1 MAFEIKMPQLGLT
14 MEEGTVAKWLKQEGD
29 SVKKGDVLLEI
40 TTDKLTSEIESEADG
55 VLLKIVA
62 EEGEDVPVKGLLGYI
77 GEAGEQ
83 IAQASAPAAAPAPTS
98 APAPAPAEAKK
109 AGDTSVVVVGGG
121 PGGYVA
127 AIRAAQLGGKVTL
140 IEKNKLGGTCL
151 NVGCIPTKVLLHAA
165 EALTEAKHMDNL
177 GIQVSVNGIDWKGV
191 QSRKEAVTNQLV
203 SGVTGLMKANKI
215 RVIEGTAS
223 FASKTALEVV
233 KKDGT
238 KENVPFDKVILA
250 TGSVPAVPPIP
261 GVKENAACVDSTGAL
276 AFDHVPE
283 TLLVIGGGVIGMELA
298 TAYSRFGAKVT
309 VVEAMPKLLP
319 MMDGELTAMLR
330 KKMEA
335 SGVTI
340 LTEAKV
346 QSVEAAPVGAKVQV
360 EVGGKVESFEAEKV
374 LVAVGRRTDT
384 EALGLDKVGIA
395 HDRGRITVNDKME
408 TNVPNIY
415 AIGDCLGKVMLA
427 HVASAQGEVA
437 AENALGETAVYDGKT
452 NPSCVYTD
460 PEFAGVGLTEE
471 KAKEEGIPYQVGK
484 FPLMA
489 NGKALIMNG
498 GEGMIKFIIGKE
510 YGEVLGVHI
519 LGPRATD
526 LIGECALAIGM
537 EATVDEIYATIH
549 AHPTVTE
556 AVREAALAATKRAI
570 HIPNK

>member
-83 IAQASAPAAAPAPTS
+83 IAQASSPAAAPAPTS
-98 APAPAPAEAKK
+98 APVPAPAEAKK

-177 GIQVSVNGIDWKGV
+177 GIQVSVNGIDWKAV

-276 AFDHVPE
+276 AA
-283 TLLVIGGGVIGMELA
+283 L
-298 TAYSRFGAKVT
+298 
-309 VVEAMPKLLP
+309 
-319 MMDGELTAMLR
+319 
-330 KKMEA
+330 
-335 SGVTI
+335 
-340 LTEAKV
+340 
-346 QSVEAAPVGAKVQV
+346 SVWNWQQHIV
-360 EVGGKVESFEAEKV
+360 V
-374 LVAVGRRTDT
+374 LVQR
-384 EALGLDKVGIA
+384 
-395 HDRGRITVNDKME
+395 
-408 TNVPNIY
+408 
-415 AIGDCLGKVMLA
+415 
-427 HVASAQGEVA
+427 
-437 AENALGETAVYDGKT
+437 
-452 NPSCVYTD
+452 
-460 PEFAGVGLTEE
+460 
-471 KAKEEGIPYQVGK
+471 
-484 FPLMA
+484 
-489 NGKALIMNG
+489 
-498 GEGMIKFIIGKE
+498 
-510 YGEVLGVHI
+510 
-519 LGPRATD
+519 
-526 LIGECALAIGM
+526 
-537 EATVDEIYATIH
+537 
-549 AHPTVTE
+549 
-556 AVREAALAATKRAI
+556 
-570 HIPNK
+570 

>member
-98 APAPAPAEAKK
+98 VPVPAPAEAKK

-177 GIQVSVNGIDWKGV
+177 GIQVSVNGIDWKAV

>member
-191 QSRKEAVTNQLV
+191 QYRKEAVTNQLV